1 MTSPRLSPHHGPS
14 ASARF
19 GRTLTLLAGVSLCAL
34 AAAQS
39 GPARAQEAARSFVQR
54 GADGA
59 KGENCALLCFNKDGG
74 DGASG
79 PSVEATQGDALTMI
93 EGMAVQARSFGGNG
107 GNNPK
112 GLVFDGN
119 GGRGGNGGAVTL
131 TETGPVGGGVDQSTG
146 LALIGVSSQ
155 GGKGGDG
162 GNKGLARGG
171 DGGPARLILQ
181 APVSAFGDRT
191 SGVSVQSKGGKAG
204 DGATSASQ
212 RSVQTGG
219 QGGLAELT
227 VTPAGSIVTRG
238 ASAPGAVI
246 ESLGGDGGMR
256 TTRGGS
262 DLAGD
267 AGAGGL
273 AVLVNRGSIVTE
285 GASAVGVL
293 VQSVGGAGGGDT
305 TGINGSAGGKG
316 GAGGAVT
323 VDQSGAIATLGA
335 YSSALIAQSVGGPG
349 GDGGRAPFGSGGDGG
364 AAGAGGAV
372 KVTQSGTISTSGT
385 GSGGILAQSVGGG
398 NALDAFQ
405 APAPQTGRG
414 GGSGGKAGILPF
426 TSGGTGGMGGLG
438 GAVTVQQSGVIETAG
453 TDAYGILAQS
463 IGGGGGVGGASIKPG
478 AFFTYALGG
487 GGGAGGHAG
496 TVLVQAT
503 GGSITTSGDG
513 ASAVLAESIGG
524 GGGAGGVATAT
535 TASPAFAV
543 ALSVGG
549 SGGGGGKGGEA
560 RIESSASV
568 TTSGRAAIGLDALS
582 IGGGGGVGGSA
593 RSTAIA
599 TPLVL
604 PNGKTLPSIALS
616 ASVGGSGG
624 LGGEGGLAK
633 VINDGSV
640 VTYGGAS
647 IGVQA
652 LSIGGGGG
660 LAGDAFAYALA
671 VAPPGEV
678 ALSLSTT
685 LGGTG
690 GGGGKGGRAEI
701 TNNGFISTSGD
712 EAVGLQAESIGGGG
726 GNAGKSDATSN
737 SLSLHQNIAAAQA
750 IGGKGGSGGDGG
762 TIGVDNL
769 GTVVTGGSFAHA
781 ILAQSIGGGGGNGG
795 SATGLAMPGLSFDKT
810 LNDLVGK
817 LPVADTLSVTRTIG
831 GEGGGGGKGQ
841 AVTVTNAG
849 ALRTGGSDAI
859 GIFAQSI
866 GGGGGTGGDVQGA
879 AQGKLKVNLTLGGKG
894 GRGNTGGGVTITNA
908 ATGGIETWGDGAHGI
923 VAQSIGGGGGS
934 GGSVSARKEKTPDA
948 VGEIW
953 TQLKTAIGVTAYED
967 WAKDKKNK
975 DDKEA
980 LDQFLKDI
988 KESDKYKSLAAK
1000 IKNSDFAKML
1010 QSYSKS
1016 ASDYLAAQKKG
1027 SVKLPDVEATLSLGG
1042 DGGRGGK
1049 GGAVTVTN
1057 DGAITTLGVVA
1068 HGVFAQSV
1076 GGGGGQGGMAFAAA
1090 TNANTYRAVLG
1101 GKGGDGNEGGTVSIV
1116 NRGAVATADDMSYGL
1131 YGQSVGGGGGSGVG
1145 ATTTGSSK
1153 EGSLVVTLNVG
1164 GNGGK
1169 GGKGGDVSVENTGAV
1184 VTAGSEAHGIV
1195 AQSVGGG
1202 GGSFLLPVAKEA
1214 GKTDASAQTGKA
1226 QAEKT
1231 QSDSDAKELASALL
1245 AAIGIEKIPE
1255 QPSSEGAPKRSGS
1268 LTLGG
1273 SGEAAGDGGAVTVT
1287 QGGAI
1292 TTSGFGALGILA
1304 QSVGG
1309 GGGMAAAAAS
1319 ASGDT
1324 YTFGIGGSG
1333 GATGNG
1339 GAVGVTLSA
1348 GARVTTTGD
1357 AATALLLQ
1365 SIGGGGGY
1373 AGAHQVM
1380 GYAVPFLLE
1389 EGSKGSGGALSVT
1402 LKEGAA
1408 IRTSGERAHG
1418 ILAQSLGGGGGLIV
1432 DLSNPILAS
1441 GQLVQASDPPKSR
1454 STSTGSGGTITIE
1467 SAGSIIASGKD
1478 ANAIFAQ
1485 SGVQSRDGSLDPTRA
1500 GGNISVTVKGLVTG
1514 GSGTGAAIRLEGGSY
1529 GNRILIDERAVV
1541 SAASGRAI
1549 VGTINPVNIK
1559 NRGVLIGDIV
1569 LTTPPGTMSTLTNG
1583 ADGYGAAILRTRQGG
1598 VIDLGGS
1605 GNGSMTNNATLDIGG
1620 VGTVAR
1626 TDVKGDFE
1634 QRSSGQLL
1642 VDVAPLAPAGALRAD
1657 LLAVSRSVWL
1667 DGTVR
1672 PNVIGGLLPGQ
1683 YTFLTAGSIT
1693 NANAAT
1699 SSTTIQS
1706 DSVPVSWEILRS
1718 GNSLALSPTARF
1730 TAPLGMTLTS
1740 DQKSTAEALQ
1750 TLWNNGS
1757 IGEADLFARFLSV
1770 NSTKGYAAAL
1780 DELSQESSQYVLTGR
1795 TLDTRA
1801 GLKRAMSCPAFEGTG
1816 TLLREGECVWGRVAA
1831 ARTSLFSS
1839 PGEGGYRQNALS
1851 YQSGLQ
1857 AEFAPDWFF
1866 GLSGAYTRAYLND
1879 SDRITGTVSDAADVS
1894 VALKHQV
1901 GPWLFAASAN
1911 LGYAWQ
1917 NNLRAI
1923 DFGGGNVLARS
1934 KSEVLTAGGRLR
1946 ASYQVLFDDWYI
1958 KPYLDLDVL
1967 YSHSPAYSETGAP
1980 EVNLDVRAMSKTLLA
1995 FSPNVEIGG
2004 RFDLGNGRWLRPYGT
2019 LGVTLLSDDH
2029 FTGFASFQGSGALG
2043 LFATTS
2049 RIPDKLGEAGLG
2061 LQIGLGGGVELTGEY
2076 QSHIGD
2082 RFLSHLGTARLSVR
2096 F

>member
-1 MTSPRLSPHHGPS
+1 M
-14 ASARF
+14 
-19 GRTLTLLAGVSLCAL
+19 LTGVSVCAL
-34 AAAQS
+34 IVTQ
-39 GPARAQEAARSFVQR
+39 GGEARAQDAARSFVQR
-54 GADGA
+54 GADGP

-79 PSVEATQGDALTMI
+79 PNVQVTQGDSLTI
-93 EGMAVQARSFGGNG
+93 LQGMAVEARSTGGNG

-131 TETGPVGGGVDQSTG
+131 TETGPVTGGLDQSAG
-146 LALIGVSSQ
+146 LALIGVASQ

-162 GNKGLARGG
+162 GDKGIARGG

-181 APVSAFGDRT
+181 APLSAFGDRT
-191 SGVSVQSKGGKAG
+191 SGVSVRSRGGKAG
-204 DGATSASQ
+204 DGATSESK
-212 RSVQTGG
+212 RSEQTGG
-219 QGGLAELT
+219 LGGLAELT
-227 VTPAGSIVTRG
+227 VTPAGRIETGG

-256 TTRGGS
+256 TTRGS
-262 DLAGD
+262 SELPGD
-267 AGAGGL
+267 AGAGGR
-273 AVLVNRGSIVTE
+273 AVLVNQGSIVTA
-285 GASAVGVL
+285 GANSVGVL

-316 GAGGAVT
+316 GAGGAVK
-323 VDQSGAIATLGA
+323 VDQIGTLTTLGA

-364 AAGAGGAV
+364 SAGAGGSV
-372 KVTQSGTISTSGT
+372 EVTQAGTIRTSGT
-385 GSGGILAQSVGGG
+385 GSAGVLAQSVGGG

-405 APAPQTGRG
+405 ASAPQAGRG
-414 GGSGGKAGILPF
+414 GGSGGQAGILPF

-438 GAVTVQQSGVIETAG
+438 GAVTVQQSGGIETAG

-496 TVLVQAT
+496 TVQVKAA
-503 GGSITTSGDG
+503 GGSIATSGDG
-513 ASAVLAESIGG
+513 ASAILAESVGG
-524 GGGAGGVATAT
+524 GGGAGGVASAT
-535 TASPAFAV
+535 TASPGFAV

-560 RIESSASV
+560 RIESSAGV
-568 TTSGRAAIGLDALS
+568 TTSGRAALGLDALS

-604 PNGKTLPSIALS
+604 PNGKTLPSIAVS

-624 LGGEGGLAK
+624 LGGAGGLAS
-633 VINDGSV
+633 VTNSGTV
-640 VTYGGAS
+640 VTYGGAAT
-647 IGVQA
+647 GVQA

-660 LAGDAFAYALA
+660 MAGDALAYALA
-671 VAPPGEV
+671 VAPPGE
-678 ALSLSTT
+678 AAISFSTT

-701 TNNGFISTSGD
+701 TNRGFVSTSGD

-726 GNAGKSDATSN
+726 GNAGKSNATSN
-737 SLSLHQNIAAAQA
+737 SLSLRQNIDAAQA

-762 TIGVDNL
+762 TIGVDNF
-769 GTVVTGGSFAHA
+769 GTVVTGGSFAHG

-795 SATGLAMPGLSFDKT
+795 SATGLAAPGFSFDRT
-810 LNDLVGK
+810 LNELIGK

-831 GEGGGGGKGQ
+831 GQGGGGGKGQ

-849 ALRTGGSDAI
+849 VLRTGGSDAI

-879 AQGKLKVNLTLGGKG
+879 AQGKLNANLTLGGKG
-894 GRGNTGGGVTITNA
+894 GGGNTGGSVTVTNA
-908 ATGGIETWGDGAHGI
+908 AAGGIETWGDGAHGI
-923 VAQSIGGGGGS
+923 VAQSIGGGGGF
-934 GGSVSARKEKTPDA
+934 GGSVAARKASEADA
-948 VGEIW
+948 VGQIW
-953 TQLKTAIGVTAYED
+953 TQIKTAIGVTAYND

-975 DDKEA
+975 DTKEA

-988 KESDKYKSLAAK
+988 KDTDQYKSLAKK
-1000 IKNSDFAKML
+1000 IKDSEFGKLL

-1016 ASDYLAAQKKG
+1016 ASDYLAAQKKS
-1027 SVKLPDVEATLSLGG
+1027 SVKLPDVAATLSLGG
-1042 DGGRGGK
+1042 DGGTGGK
-1049 GGAVTVTN
+1049 GGAATVTN
-1057 DGAITTLGVVA
+1057 DGTITTLGAVA

-1090 TNANTYRAVLG
+1090 TNANNYRAVLG
-1101 GKGGDGNEGGTVSIV
+1101 GTGGDGNEGGTVTIV

-1153 EGSLVVTLNVG
+1153 EGSLIVTLNVG
-1164 GNGGK
+1164 GDGGK

-1184 VTAGSEAHGIV
+1184 VTAGNEAHGIV

-1202 GGSFLLPVAKEA
+1202 GGSFLLPVVKGTAKETVKA
-1214 GKTDASAQTGKA
+1214 DASAQTGKA
-1226 QAEKT
+1226 QAAKT
-1231 QSDSDAKELASALL
+1231 QSGSDAKELANALL
-1245 AAIGIEKIPE
+1245 AAVGIEKIAE
-1255 QPSSEGAPKRSGS
+1255 QPASEGAPKKSGS

-1273 SGEAAGDGGAVTVT
+1273 SGKAAGDGGAVTVT
-1287 QGGAI
+1287 QGGTVA
-1292 TTSGFGALGILA
+1292 TGGFGALGLLA

-1309 GGGMAAAAAS
+1309 GGGTAAAAAS
-1319 ASGDT
+1319 ASGDA
-1324 YTFGIGGSG
+1324 YTFGIGGAG
-1333 GATGNG
+1333 GANGNG
-1339 GAVGVTLSA
+1339 GTVDVTLSA
-1348 GARVTTTGD
+1348 GAQVTTTGD

-1380 GYAVPFLLE
+1380 GYAVPFLLR
-1389 EGSKGSGGALSVT
+1389 EGAQGNGGAISVT
-1402 LKEGAA
+1402 LKDGAA
-1408 IRTSGERAHG
+1408 IRTSGERSHG

-1441 GQLVQASDPPKSR
+1441 GQLVQAPDPLKSR
-1454 STSTGSGGTITIE
+1454 ATSTGSGGTITIT
-1467 SAGSIIASGKD
+1467 SAGSIVATGKD
-1478 ANAIFAQ
+1478 SNAIFAQ
-1485 SGVQSRDGSLDPTRA
+1485 SGVQSSDGRLDPTRA
-1500 GGNISVTVKGLVTG
+1500 GGAIAVTVTVNGVTTG
-1514 GSGTGAAIRLEGGSY
+1514 GSGTGAAIRLEGGAFN
-1529 GNRILIDERAVV
+1529 NRILIDERAVV
-1541 SAASGRAI
+1541 SAASGRAV
-1549 VGTINPVNIK
+1549 VGTINPVEIS
-1559 NRGVLIGDIV
+1559 NRGTLIGDIV
-1569 LTTPPGTMSTLTNG
+1569 TPDRTADRVSAVVNG
-1583 ADGYGAAILRTRQGG
+1583 PDGFGSAVLRTRPDG
-1598 VIDLGGS
+1598 VIDLGRG
-1605 GNGSMTNNATLDIGG
+1605 GWLYNHATLDIGG
-1620 VGTVAR
+1620 VGTVAQ
-1626 TDVKGDFE
+1626 TTLTGNFT
-1634 QRSSGQLL
+1634 QTSGGRML
-1642 VDVAPLAPAGALRAD
+1642 VDVAPLAQAGALRAD
-1657 LLAVSRSVWL
+1657 LLTVSGLAWL
-1667 DGTVR
+1667 TGTVQ

-1683 YTFLTAGSIT
+1683 YTFLTAGGIT
-1693 NANAAT
+1693 NMTAGAA
-1699 SSTTIQS
+1699 STTIQS
-1706 DSVPVSWEILRS
+1706 DSVPVSWAILRS
-1718 GNSLALSPTARF
+1718 GNSLALSPTANF
-1730 TAPLGMTLTS
+1730 VTPLGMTLNS
-1740 DQKSTAEALQ
+1740 DQKSAAEALQ

-1770 NSTKGYAAAL
+1770 NSTRSYAAAL
-1780 DELSQESSQYVLTGR
+1780 DELNQESNQYTLTDR
-1795 TLDTRA
+1795 TFDTRA

-1816 TLLREGECVWGRVAA
+1816 TLLREGECVWGRVTA

-1851 YQSGLQ
+1851 YQGGLQ
-1857 AEFAPDWFF
+1857 TEFAPDWFF
-1866 GLSGAYTRAYLND
+1866 GLSGAYTRANQSD
-1879 SDRITGTVSDAADVS
+1879 SDRITGTVSDAGDVS

-1923 DFGGGNVLARS
+1923 DIGGGNALARS

-1946 ASYQVLFDDWYI
+1946 ASYQVLFETWYI
-1958 KPYLDLDVL
+1958 KPYIDLDLL
-1967 YSHSPAYSETGAP
+1967 YSHSPAYSESGAP
-1980 EVNLDVRAMSKTLLA
+1980 GLNLDVRALGKTLFA

-2004 RFDLGNGRWLRPYGT
+2004 RFDLDGGRWLRPYGT

-2029 FTGFASFQGSGALG
+2029 FTGLASFQGSGVNG
-2043 LFATTS
+2043 LFATNS
-2049 RIPDKLGEAGLG
+2049 RIPDTVGEAGLG
-2061 LQIGLGGGVELTGEY
+2061 FQIGLGGGVELTGEY
-2076 QSHIGD
+2076 QAHVGD
-2082 RFLSHLGTARLSVR
+2082 RFLSHLGTARLAVR

>member
-1 MTSPRLSPHHGPS
+1 
-14 ASARF
+14 
-19 GRTLTLLAGVSLCAL
+19 
-34 AAAQS
+34 
-39 GPARAQEAARSFVQR
+39 
-54 GADGA
+54 
-59 KGENCALLCFNKDGG
+59 
-74 DGASG
+74 
-79 PSVEATQGDALTMI
+79 
-93 EGMAVQARSFGGNG
+93 
-107 GNNPK
+107 
-112 GLVFDGN
+112 
-119 GGRGGNGGAVTL
+119 
-131 TETGPVGGGVDQSTG
+131 
-146 LALIGVSSQ
+146 
-155 GGKGGDG
+155 
-162 GNKGLARGG
+162 
-171 DGGPARLILQ
+171 
-181 APVSAFGDRT
+181 
-191 SGVSVQSKGGKAG
+191 
-204 DGATSASQ
+204 
-212 RSVQTGG
+212 
-219 QGGLAELT
+219 
-227 VTPAGSIVTRG
+227 
-238 ASAPGAVI
+238 
-246 ESLGGDGGMR
+246 
-256 TTRGGS
+256 
-262 DLAGD
+262 
-267 AGAGGL
+267 
-273 AVLVNRGSIVTE
+273 
-285 GASAVGVL
+285 
-293 VQSVGGAGGGDT
+293 
-305 TGINGSAGGKG
+305 
-316 GAGGAVT
+316 
-323 VDQSGAIATLGA
+323 
-335 YSSALIAQSVGGPG
+335 
-349 GDGGRAPFGSGGDGG
+349 
-364 AAGAGGAV
+364 
-372 KVTQSGTISTSGT
+372 
-385 GSGGILAQSVGGG
+385 
-398 NALDAFQ
+398 
-405 APAPQTGRG
+405 
-414 GGSGGKAGILPF
+414 
-426 TSGGTGGMGGLG
+426 
-438 GAVTVQQSGVIETAG
+438 
-453 TDAYGILAQS
+453 
-463 IGGGGGVGGASIKPG
+463 
-478 AFFTYALGG
+478 
-487 GGGAGGHAG
+487 
-496 TVLVQAT
+496 
-503 GGSITTSGDG
+503 
-513 ASAVLAESIGG
+513 
-524 GGGAGGVATAT
+524 
-535 TASPAFAV
+535 
-543 ALSVGG
+543 VGG
-549 SGGGGGKGGEA
+549 SGGGGGKGSEA

-568 TTSGRAAIGLDALS
+568 STIGRAAIGLDALS

-604 PNGKTLPSIALS
+604 PSGKTLPSIALS

-633 VINDGSV
+633 VTNDGSI

-660 LAGDAFAYALA
+660 IAGDALAYALA
-671 VAPPGEV
+671 VAPPGEMAV
-678 ALSLSTT
+678 SISTT

-701 TNNGFISTSGD
+701 TNKGFVSTSGD

-726 GNAGKSDATSN
+726 GNAGKANATSN
-737 SLSLHQNIAAAQA
+737 SLSLHQNIDAAQA
-750 IGGKGGSGGDGG
+750 IGGKSGSGGDGG

-769 GTVVTGGSFAHA
+769 GTVLTGGSFAHG

-817 LPVADTLSVTRTIG
+817 LPVADALSVTRAIG
-831 GEGGGGGKGQ
+831 GQGGGGGKGQ
-841 AVTVTNAG
+841 AITVTNAG

-879 AQGKLKVNLTLGGKG
+879 AQGKLTVTLTLGGKG
-894 GRGNTGGGVTITNA
+894 GSGNTGGGVTITNA

-923 VAQSIGGGGGS
+923 LAQSIGGGGGS
-934 GGSVSARKEKTPDA
+934 GGSVSARKEKAPDA

-953 TQLKTAIGVTAYED
+953 TQLKTAIGVKAYED

-988 KESDKYKSLAAK
+988 KETPQYKALAET
-1000 IKNSDFAKML
+1000 IKNSEFGKLL

-1027 SVKLPDVEATLSLGG
+1027 SVKLPDVAATLSLGG

-1057 DGAITTLGVVA
+1057 DGAITTLGAVA
-1068 HGVFAQSV
+1068 HGAFAQSV

-1090 TNANTYRAVLG
+1090 TNAKNFRGVLG
-1101 GKGGDGNEGGTVSIV
+1101 GSGGDANEGGTVTIV
-1116 NRGAVATADDMSYGL
+1116 NSGSVATNGDMSYGL
-1131 YGQSVGGGGGSGVG
+1131 YGQSVGGGGGSGV
-1145 ATTTGSSK
+1145 ASTTTGSSK
-1153 EGSLVVTLNVG
+1153 QDSLTLTLNVG
-1164 GNGGK
+1164 GSGGT
-1169 GGKGGDVSVENTGAV
+1169 GGKGGDVTVSNTGAV
-1184 VTAGSEAHGIV
+1184 LTAGSEAHGIV
-1195 AQSVGGG
+1195 AQSIGGG

-1214 GKTDASAQTGKA
+1214 AKTDASTQTGKA

-1231 QSDSDAKELASALL
+1231 QSDSDAKELANALL
-1245 AAIGIEKIPE
+1245 AALGIEKIPE
-1255 QPSSEGAPKRSGS
+1255 QPSSEGAPKKSGS

-1273 SGEAAGDGGAVTVT
+1273 SGKAAGDGGAVTVT
-1287 QGGAI
+1287 QGGTIA
-1292 TTSGFGALGILA
+1292 TGGFGALGILA

-1309 GGGMAAAAAS
+1309 GGGTAAAAAS
-1319 ASGDT
+1319 AGGDT

-1333 GATGNG
+1333 GANGNG
-1339 GAVGVTLSA
+1339 GTVGVTLST
-1348 GARVTTTGD
+1348 GAWVTTTGD

-1380 GYAVPFLLE
+1380 GYAVPFQLA
-1389 EGSKGSGGALSVT
+1389 EGASGNGGAISVT

-1500 GGNISVTVKGLVTG
+1500 GGTIAITVKDIVTG
-1514 GSGTGAAIRLEGGSY
+1514 GSGTGAAIRLEGGNFA
-1529 GNRILIDERAVV
+1529 NRIDIGAGAVV
-1541 SAASGRAI
+1541 SALSGRAI
-1549 VGTINPVNIK
+1549 VATIYPVTVSNGGT
-1559 NRGVLIGDIV
+1559 LIGDVIMK
-1569 LTTPPGTMSTLTNG
+1569 PSNPFWDIGSTLRNG
-1583 ADGYGAAILRTRQGG
+1583 ISSNDIRYIDSPSAILRTRDNG
-1598 VIDLGGS
+1598 VIDLGAKGELR
-1605 GNGSMTNNATLDIGG
+1605 NHATMDIGG
-1620 VGTVAR
+1620 VGIVAR
-1626 TDVKGDFE
+1626 TSLTGKFQQFGDKS
-1634 QRSSGQLL
+1634 RLL
-1642 VDVAPLAPAGALRAD
+1642 IDVAPLAPAGALRSD
-1657 LLAVSRSVWL
+1657 LLIVSGSATL
-1667 DGTVR
+1667 LGGTVQ

-1683 YTFLTAGSIT
+1683 YTFLTAASIE

-1706 DSVPVSWEILRS
+1706 DSVPVSWAILRS

-1740 DQKSTAEALQ
+1740 DQKSAAEALQ

-1879 SDRITGTVSDAADVS
+1879 SDRISGTMSDAADVS

-1923 DFGGGNVLARS
+1923 DFGSGNMLARS